1 MPDPTNAAPFLMP
14 TTLLSFTPNG
24 GRFGRIATTVEIEV
38 RRQVAC
44 ELEKS
49 MSLKDPG
56 GWPDY
61 DEITKAINDMD
72 NVTFLRIVSDAV
84 ENRLTGALA
93 ARY

>member
-1 MPDPTNAAPFLMP
+1 MFNKLKRSSMPDP
-14 TTLLSFTPNG
+14 
-24 GRFGRIATTVEIEV
+24 TTVEIEV

-72 NVTFLRIVSDAV
+72 NVNFLRIVSDAV
-84 ENRLTGALA
+84 EARLA
-93 ARY
+93 AHA

>member
-1 MPDPTNAAPFLMP
+1 MTDP
-14 TTLLSFTPNG
+14 
-24 GRFGRIATTVEIEV
+24 TTVEIEA

-61 DEITKAINDMD
+61 DEITEAINGMD
-72 NVTFLRIVSDAV
+72 NADFLRIVSDAV
-84 ENRLTGALA
+84 EDRLANVKFSPN
-93 ARY
+93 